1 MIGPRIGLKIGIRP
15 GLAVGLGADPL
26 SPPDEGGLDVTQDA
40 ASGLYVPIDAA
51 EWDIVMA
58 AAGIASGGPS
68 SLWLLQEAA
77 SHPADSI
84 GARTLTLNG
93 SFSYQQDVTG
103 MTRKGIKPGENSAS
117 DYGVIGSVN
126 VAAESAIL
134 LGYIDSTNA
143 TDPASHRALYSL
155 SDGTQSEGQITT
167 GKVPRGVSGV
177 NVAAGATA
185 MGLTP
190 FVVKLDRS
198 RSELAVYT
206 LNNKI
211 KPTYTA
217 PAAST
222 AAFLGGFANSSD
234 TTHAYL
240 ALFLGAAAELSDA
253 QIKTLLTTLGWSPTW
268 S

>member
-1 MIGPRIGLKIGIRP
+1 MIGPRVGIKAGIRA
-15 GLAVGLGADPL
+15 GIAAGIGADPL
-26 SPPDEGGLDVTQDA
+26 SPDGDAPLAVTRDA
-40 ASGLYVPIDAA
+40 ASGIYVPIDSA
-51 EWDIVMA
+51 EWDIVLA
-58 AAGIASGGPS
+58 AAAIASGGPA

-93 SFSYQQDVTG
+93 SFSYEQAVTG

-117 DYGVIGSVN
+117 DYGVIGSIN
-126 VAAESAIL
+126 VAAESALL
-134 LGYIDSTNA
+134 LGYIDCTNA
-143 TDPASHRALYSL
+143 TDPAGPRALYSL

-177 NVAAGATA
+177 NTAAGATA

-206 LNNKI
+206 LDNKV

-234 TTHAYL
+234 SVHAYL

-253 QIKTLLTTLGWSPTW
+253 QVKTLLTTLGWSPTW